1 MLARKDSPM
10 VLGIA
15 DGETYLGSDV
25 PAILSHTK
33 KCLLYWKHGNGPHE
47 KR

>member
-15 DGETYLGSDV
+15 DGETYLAFGCTGNLK
-25 PAILSHTK
+25 PYEE
-33 KCLLYWKHGNGPHE
+33 CLLYWKSWKWPA
-47 KR
+47 